1 MFERLVSSI
10 LTRLLGEYVED
21 STFNTESVKL
31 GIWRGEGK
39 REQQQLKVYSPAR
52 HAANFK
58 LMPFL

>member
-31 GIWRGEGK
+31 GIWRGE
-39 REQQQLKVYSPAR
+39 ESENNNNNSSIYA
-52 HAANFK
+52 
-58 LMPFL
+58 